1 MNTSIKA
8 RGCLLFAAAL
18 GLVIAPA
25 WGAES
30 TRPTPAAGVAAAKAA
45 DSVVARPRAAATA
58 EAEAARVK
66 QPAQAEKPK
75 AANAKPHAIRRTPR
89 DEYGVVLQ
97 DGSYSLFYNY

>member
-1 MNTSIKA
+1 MNNSIKA
-8 RGCLLFAAAL
+8 RGGLLFAAAL

-25 WGAES
+25 WGAEA

-45 DSVVARPRAAATA
+45 DSVVARPRAAA
-58 EAEAARVK
+58 AANAATVK

-75 AANAKPHAIRRTPR
+75 AANAKTHTTRRTPR

>member
-1 MNTSIKA
+1 MNNSIKA
-8 RGCLLFAAAL
+8 RGCLLVAAAL
-18 GLVIAPA
+18 GLAIAPA
-25 WGAES
+25 WGAEA

-45 DSVVARPRAAATA
+45 DSVVARPRAAA
-58 EAEAARVK
+58 AANAATVK

-75 AANAKPHAIRRTPR
+75 AANAKTHTTRRTPR